1 MRGRVLAG
9 LAGVVAV
16 AAAAV
21 VVPMA
26 VAEVEPAAPQPI
38 SPGKAMYPRVIK
50 LTHSGDAN
58 GRVMA
63 SVTSTEGLDG
73 IGQIFESTD
82 NGATFQQV
90 GTIKDPDGAQ
100 LRGLC
105 CGTLFELPRQVG
117 DMPEG
122 TLLWAVSTGYDVQ
135 PEQRH
140 NKQRLW
146 ESRDHGRTWTFK
158 SDIFT
163 GPNRQNGF
171 EPELSVSTD
180 GHLVAHWADGSQ
192 PKYDQK
198 ISQIRSTDGVNWT
211 DKRDTVINAEFEVR
225 PGMPGIRQLA
235 DGTYFM
241 VYEVCNIKGEP
252 LCSSYFRTSADGWD
266 YGDPLNLGTLIRTAD
281 GKYARHTPT
290 LSVGPTGQLVFVSEM
305 LVNADGSHAPGN
317 GTTLLVNDNNGA
329 GPWREIPAPVPVPN
343 PNNEGC
349 RNFSPSLLAAEGSVL
364 QLAPEMVDGEC
375 RVLYATGPIPPPAD

>member
-1 MRGRVLAG
+1 MRVGVLAG
-9 LAGVVAV
+9 LAGAVAV
-16 AAAAV
+16 AAAVV

-26 VAEVEPAAPQPI
+26 MAEGPQPI
-38 SPGKAMYPRVIK
+38 SPTKATYPRVIK
-50 LTHSGDAN
+50 LAHSGDAN

-63 SVTSTEGLDG
+63 SVASTEGNDG

-82 NGATFQQV
+82 NGETFQQV
-90 GTIKDPDGAQ
+90 GTIKDPDGAG

-122 TLLWAVSTGYDVQ
+122 TLLWATSTGYDVQ
-135 PEQRH
+135 PTQRH
-140 NKQRLW
+140 SKQRLW

-163 GPNRQNGF
+163 SPNRQNGF
-171 EPELSVSTD
+171 EPELSVSVD

-192 PKYDQK
+192 PAKYDQN
-198 ISQIRSTDGVNWT
+198 ISQVRSTDGIHWT
-211 DKRDTVINAEFEVR
+211 DKRDTVIHAEFEVR
-225 PGMPGIRQLA
+225 PGMPGVRQLK

-266 YGDPLNLGTLIRTAD
+266 YGDPSNLGTIIRTAD

-290 LSVGPTGQLVFVSEM
+290 ISVGPTGQIVFVSEM
-305 LVNADGSHAPGN
+305 LVNADGSQAPGN
-317 GTTLLVNDNNGA
+317 GTTLLVNDSNGA
-329 GPWREIPAPVPVPN
+329 GPWREMPAPVPVPN

-349 RNFSPSLLAAEGSVL
+349 RNFSPSLLAAEGTVL
-364 QLAPEMVDGEC
+364 QLAPEQVDGEC
-375 RVLYATGPIPPPAD
+375 RVLYATGPIPAAG